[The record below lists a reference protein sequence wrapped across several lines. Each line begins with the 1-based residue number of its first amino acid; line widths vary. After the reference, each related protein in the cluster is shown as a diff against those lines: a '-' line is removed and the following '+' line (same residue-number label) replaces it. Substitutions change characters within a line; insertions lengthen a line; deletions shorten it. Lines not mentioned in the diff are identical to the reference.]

1 MGPLIPLPGPWPD
14 LLLALTVIAPLAGLG
29 LLAVPRAPGW
39 VVALLPLFALPALS
53 TALAVPSET
62 TVEWPWLLTGL
73 RLILD
78 STGRVFLLTAAVLWL
93 TAGGFAGAYLGPNN
107 GASRFAGFYLAAMTG
122 NFGLTLT
129 TDPAPFLVFFALM
142 GLSSFGLILHTG
154 TAPARRAG
162 NVYLGATITGELL
175 AFSGLAAGVTAHQGI
190 PSAWAVGALIVGLGL
205 KAGLVPL
212 HFWLPLAHPAAP
224 APASAVLSG
233 SMIKAGLLGWMRFLP
248 LGQEAAPDWGLLL
261 VALGLAGAFLGAL
274 VGLAQ
279 RDPKTILAYS
289 SISQMGWMAALVGIG
304 LRAPEAWPL
313 LSLVLLA
320 YVLHHCLAKGALFLG
335 AGAVAHGVPTGIPR
349 LLAMVGLGL
358 PALALAG
365 AAGTSGAAVKWGF
378 KKAGTGLDPVSGLAV
393 ALLPAG
399 AVATSLLLARF
410 LYRSWPPLPA
420 APSLAAG
427 PWIWWLLLA
436 LLGFPAA
443 WLWEPT
449 AIWGRQSLAAG
460 QLLPSLYPILLAAA
474 ATLAAIG
481 LSRLRKGPVPSWVPP
496 GDIYAAAERGA
507 LAFLGHWKRSGPGWV
522 RLWEPENRL
531 GELIHRK
538 LWVPARTRLTTADQ
552 WRWATSG
559 AAFLGLLAALFLLL
573 LLDR

>member
-1 MGPLIPLPGPWPD
+1 MGALIPLAGPWPEV
-14 LLLALTVIAPLAGLG
+14 LLVLTVIAPLVGLG
-29 LLAVPRAPGW
+29 LLAVPRITGW
-39 VVALLPLFALPALS
+39 VVTLLPLFALPALA
-53 TALAVPSET
+53 TALAVASET
-62 TVEWPWLLTGL
+62 TAEWPWFLTGV
-73 RLILD
+73 RLVLD
-78 STGRVFLLTAAVLWL
+78 GTGRVFLLTAAALWL
-93 TAGGFAGAYLGPNN
+93 AAGGFAGRYLGPEN

-122 NFGLTLT
+122 NFGLTLAVE
-129 TDPAPFLVFFALM
+129 PAAFLAFFALM
-142 GLSSFGLILHTG
+142 GLSSYGLILHTG
-154 TAPARRAG
+154 TASARRAG
-162 NVYLGATITGELL
+162 NAYLGATITGELL
-175 AFSGLAAGVTAHQGI
+175 TFSGLAAGVMAHQGA
-190 PSAWAVGALIVGLGL
+190 PSDWALGALIVGLGL

-248 LGQEAAPDWGLLL
+248 LGQEASPDWGLLL
-261 VALGLAGAFLGAL
+261 VVLGLAGAFLGAL

-289 SISQMGWMAALVGIG
+289 SISQMGWMAVLVGIG

-313 LSLVLLA
+313 LSLVLVA
-320 YVLHHCLAKGALFLG
+320 YVLHHGLAKGALFLG
-335 AGAVAHGVPTGIPR
+335 AGMLAHGLPPGAPR
-349 LLAMVGLGL
+349 LLAAAGLAL
-358 PALALAG
+358 PALSLAG

-378 KKAGTGLDPVSGLAV
+378 KKAGTGPDPVGGLAV
-393 ALLPAG
+393 ALLSAG

-410 LYRSWPPLPA
+410 LYRSWVE
-420 APSLAAG
+420 APSAHSLPTG

-436 LLGFPAA
+436 FAGFPAA

-474 ATLAAIG
+474 AALAGFG
-481 LSRLRKGPVPSWVPP
+481 LGRLRKRPIPVWIPP
-496 GDIYAAAERGA
+496 GDLYAATERGA
-507 LAFLGHWKRSGPGWV
+507 LAFLTHWKRSGPAWV

-538 LWVPARTRLTTADQ
+538 LWVPVRARLTIADQ

-559 AAFLGLLAALFLLL
+559 AAFLALLAAFFLLL
-573 LLDR
+573 LLGR